1 MHIISAYTTVF
12 GGFTTIRPKS
22 VRMFCIL
29 SMNLNLKFYVMEKYT
44 EKHPI
49 LNSILTVLN
58 VSLEVILALIAL
70 GFIIGLYGILN

>member
-1 MHIISAYTTVF
+1 
-12 GGFTTIRPKS
+12 
-22 VRMFCIL
+22 
-29 SMNLNLKFYVMEKYT
+29 MEKYT

-70 GFIIGLYGILN
+70 GFIIGLYGLLN